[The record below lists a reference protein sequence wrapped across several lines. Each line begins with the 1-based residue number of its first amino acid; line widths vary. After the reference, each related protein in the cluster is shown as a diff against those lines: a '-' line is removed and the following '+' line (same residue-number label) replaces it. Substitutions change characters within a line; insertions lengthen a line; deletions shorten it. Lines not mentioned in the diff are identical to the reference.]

1 LVSDDN
7 DKREIIISKATSDLT
22 AFSASRLIK
31 RGLDIADLAI
41 KSSHLSKAKEI
52 LLSVF
57 NDDNLKEQPR
67 DDQLFIP
74 YSAGLLLEISPSQE
88 VISRLLDIS
97 KDTDWIDYTRLDA
110 LEILAKYGQKDFA
123 VKKIVEIF
131 DHPKGVPG
139 YETHNIRRNAIYTLR
154 RIKEVGDE
162 VQFKIIEFALMRDN
176 FLLVVALQL
185 LDDCKKISQKTYSLL
200 NNALSENLKADNKL
214 DVCSTLIELGYAQ
227 EMKFFLLTF
236 ESYKGDDSGR
246 IIYQSR
252 ELLHKIKIIGSEVK
266 FFAKSINNPNLSIPW
281 RIDLVQRAK
290 YQQTLKDGM
299 FSSTKI
305 DDVEEWFSYLKNQDD
320 FYGVLDLSQ
329 SLVVLKIETECVVNQ
344 MLELIQSNAAEREYA
359 LDILRDIELPL
370 DILQEKIAPCMEN
383 EDEELE
389 TRISAASILCK
400 HIATRHKAVD
410 FILSQTDYIMGIM
423 PDDEKIE
430 QISLLGYD
438 LIIIDKLFKYLDTP
452 NLYVAN
458 RVLACKSIVHMT
470 RK

>member
-1 LVSDDN
+1 
-7 DKREIIISKATSDLT
+7 
-22 AFSASRLIK
+22 
-31 RGLDIADLAI
+31 
-41 KSSHLSKAKEI
+41 
-52 LLSVF
+52 
-57 NDDNLKEQPR
+57 
-67 DDQLFIP
+67 
-74 YSAGLLLEISPSQE
+74 
-88 VISRLLDIS
+88 
-97 KDTDWIDYTRLDA
+97 
-110 LEILAKYGQKDFA
+110 
-123 VKKIVEIF
+123 
-131 DHPKGVPG
+131 
-139 YETHNIRRNAIYTLR
+139 
-154 RIKEVGDE
+154 
-162 VQFKIIEFALMRDN
+162 
-176 FLLVVALQL
+176 
-185 LDDCKKISQKTYSLL
+185 LL
-200 NNALSENLKADNKL
+200 NINRTWLR
-214 DVCSTLIELGYAQ
+214 CSTLIELGYAQ
-227 EMKFFLLTF
+227 EMNFFLLTF